1 MGLNKKTVDDINVK
15 GLRVLCRCDFNVPL
29 KDGKITDENRLVAAL
44 PTIKKLIADGGK
56 VILCSHLGKVKTEED
71 KKTKTLAPVAARL
84 SELLGQEVKFAA
96 DPEVVGPNAKAAV
109 EAMKDGDVILLEN
122 TRFRPEET
130 KNGEAFSKD
139 LASIC
144 DVFVND
150 AFGTAH
156 RAHCSN
162 VGVAGLVDTAVVGY
176 LMQKEID
183 FLGNAVNNPE
193 RPFVAILGGAKVA
206 DKLNVISNLLEK
218 CDTLIIGGGMA
229 FTFLKAKG
237 YEVGKSLVDDTK
249 IDYCKE
255 MMEKAEKLGKKL
267 LLPVDTTIAAGFPD
281 PIDAE
286 IEVEVVPSDAI
297 PADKEGLDIGTKTA
311 ELYADAVK
319 SAKTVVWNGP
329 MGVFENPILAKGTI
343 AVAKSLAETDATT
356 IIGGGDSAA
365 AVNQLGFGD
374 KMTNISTG
382 GGASL
387 EFLEGKELPGVAA
400 ANDK

>member
-1 MGLNKKTVDDINVK
+1 MGLNKKSVDDINVK

-44 PTIKKLIADGGK
+44 PTIKKLVADGGK
-56 VILCSHLGKVKTEED
+56 VILCSHLGKPKGEPKPELS
-71 KKTKTLAPVAARL
+71 LAPVAVRL

-96 DPEVVGPNAKAAV
+96 DNEVVGPNARAAV
-109 EAMKDGDVILLEN
+109 EAMKDGDIILLEN
-122 TRFRPEET
+122 TRYRAEET

-144 DVFVND
+144 DVFVNN

-162 VGVAGLVDTAVVGY
+162 VGVAELVDTAVVGY

-183 FLGNAVNNPE
+183 FLGNAVENPV

-229 FTFLKAKG
+229 YTFLKAQ
-237 YEVGKSLVDDTK
+237 GKEIGLSLADDSK

-267 LLPVDTTIAAGFPD
+267 LLPIDTTIAAGFPD
-281 PIDAE
+281 PINAPID
-286 IEVEVVPSDAI
+286 VKVVPADAI
-297 PADKEGLDIGTKTA
+297 PADMEGLDIGTETA
-311 ELYADAVK
+311 KLYADAVK

-329 MGVFENPILAKGTI
+329 MGVFENPTLAAGTI
-343 AVAKSLAETDATT
+343 AVAKALAETDATT

-374 KMTNISTG
+374 KMTHISTG